1 MNYWLMKSEPDVY
14 SFDDLERDGQTHW
27 EGVRNYQ
34 ARNFMREMKEGDYVL
49 YYHSNAKEIGIIGVA
64 EVIKEA
70 YPDPFQFEETSK
82 YYDPKA
88 TPEAP
93 RWDCVDIRPVEKFK
107 EILELAF
114 LKDLPELENLPLVK
128 RGNRLSVMPVSQ
140 DEYDCIMSVVRNVV
154 HS

>member
-34 ARNFMREMKEGDYVL
+34 ARNFMREMKTGDKVF

-70 YPDPFQFEETSK
+70 YPDPFQFDETSK

-128 RGNRLSVMPVSQ
+128 RGNRLSVMPVSHA
-140 DEYDCIMSVVRNVV
+140 EYECIMNVVRNVV
-154 HS
+154 Y